1 MKQIGANSN
10 QTQNDLS
17 YRKSKP
23 TQLVGTRRQQEIAQ
37 YKAAGMAKTKPNVA
51 IITPPISSRYS
62 HQRLTN
68 PADSGAGGG
77 KKGSGAGFKLPL
89 AQTNQNTQIAES
101 LKTSPSYSII
111 REVNNI
117 VMPIMIG

>member
-1 MKQIGANSN
+1 
-10 QTQNDLS
+10 
-17 YRKSKP
+17 
-23 TQLVGTRRQQEIAQ
+23 
-37 YKAAGMAKTKPNVA
+37 MAYNGVDGSLLWKR
-51 IITPPISSRYS
+51 SSRDELFGSAIFQDLNSDGINDVIISGRSAQLLAIDGSNGALLWDFFPYG
-62 HQRLTN
+62 TN

-101 LKTSPSYSII
+101 LKTIPSYSII
-111 REVNNI
+111 HEVNNI